1 MIDTIHGVLIP
12 VRPTV
17 RLDFLRG
24 YGVLLAYLH
33 DIGMRDFS
41 AFGRAMH
48 PEFATQAVFRRD
60 FDDLVD
66 AVYEE
71 NSGDVPWR
79 ALSLAARGLV
89 AAPSRLLLRE
99 LLAMSVGHSK
109 TKVPIDTLND
119 PARLRQV
126 LQRSVA
132 TDLNYLYLQ
141 QQLAAAERKL
151 SAARSS
157 TSSSQEVAP
166 LEQAAAGHRE
176 TLARLEARPAVER
189 GDPEVERWYK
199 DFERDSFVWLTSG
212 EPALRDLVR
221 TSSTLSAACALRT
234 RCGSGALLSG
244 RRPATRCSSASSP
257 PHPFMR
263 YARRTPRSCT

>member
-1 MIDTIHGVLIP
+1 M
-12 VRPTV
+12 
-17 RLDFLRG
+17 
-24 YGVLLAYLH
+24 
-33 DIGMRDFS
+33 
-41 AFGRAMH
+41 
-48 PEFATQAVFRRD
+48 
-60 FDDLVD
+60 
-66 AVYEE
+66 
-71 NSGDVPWR
+71 
-79 ALSLAARGLV
+79 AARGLV

-141 QQLAAAERKL
+141 QKLAAAERKL

-189 GDPEVERWYK
+189 GNPEVERWYK

-212 EPALRDLVR
+212 EPALRDLVEDVIDTLR
-221 TSSTLSAACALRT
+221 CLRSADALRQRGTTLKTSAGYEVFVSESTASSIYALRSAYTSKLYMIEGDHPLSAGEANMV
-234 RCGSGALLSG
+234 
-244 RRPATRCSSASSP
+244 SS
-257 PHPFMR
+257 
-263 YARRTPRSCT
+263 